1 MRAPSPDDVSPGDI
15 SQGGV
20 SSATVVRL
28 FARLRW
34 KVLRGALRG
43 DGAQKWAVVIGLIGS
58 VLVGAIAAAAVFS
71 AGRTTDDPTT
81 FFVLAAVGITL
92 VVMMVGVIAGLTQPV
107 DPRVLATEP
116 LTERQLGLGVLAASA
131 AGPPGM
137 SAALVGIGT
146 FAGAVRGP
154 TSIVPVAIAVVAF
167 LITLLLVSRTT
178 VNALGLLSV
187 RFPRAGQLV
196 VGVGSL
202 VFYGGFQIVPR
213 IVGGVGSDERADL
226 AATLRLTP
234 MGQLGEALGIAD
246 DQPLAALGHVAL
258 GSLWLAPLALVFAWS
273 TRRLL
278 VSTKRDGTRRAR
290 TERPHPISALG
301 RRLCGPGAV
310 GAVAWRGVL
319 VRLRTPRTALE
330 TFTGAG
336 VGLAIVL
343 VPALTVDD
351 VGAGAVLVGGA
362 VQLAVL
368 FIAGNSFGSDGPAT
382 AGEILTGVDAEVLV
396 RAKARSVLVVAAPI
410 AIVGPLIAAGVSGEW
425 NYLPAGVLVGIGG
438 LFAGAGGAMVQ
449 SILVPIA
456 IPDSDNPL
464 ATGDSNKGWFAAFA
478 LAVVISALAVVTLPV
493 ALALFWALNQQSLA
507 LVTLCAMATLGAGVA
522 VLRSGITIAANRW
535 RRDEPGLFASITP
548 VR

>member
-1 MRAPSPDDVSPGDI
+1 MEATSPRNML
-15 SQGGV
+15 QGGAAQDGV
-20 SSATVVRL
+20 SNATVVRL
-28 FARLRW
+28 FAWLRW
-34 KVLRGALRG
+34 KVLRGALRS
-43 DGAQKWAVVIGLIGS
+43 DGAQKWAVAVGLIGS
-58 VLVGAIAAAAVFS
+58 VLVGAIAAAILFF
-71 AGRTTDDPTT
+71 AGRTTSDPTT
-81 FFVLAAVGITL
+81 LFVLAAVGITL
-92 VVMMVGVIAGLTQPV
+92 VMVMVGVVAGLTQPV

-137 SAALVGIGT
+137 SAALVGVGA

-154 TSIVPVAIAVVAF
+154 TSIVPVALAVVAF

-187 RFPRAGQLV
+187 RFPRAGQLT
-196 VGVGSL
+196 VGVASL
-202 VFYGGFQIVPR
+202 VFYGGSQIVPR
-213 IVGGVGSDERADL
+213 IIGNVGTDERADL
-226 AATLRLTP
+226 AATLRWTP
-234 MGQLGEALGIAD
+234 MGQLGRALGIVED
-246 DQPLAALGHVAL
+246 RPLAALGHVAL
-258 GSLWLAPLALVFAWS
+258 GSLWLVPLALVFAWS

-278 VSTKRDGTRRAR
+278 VSVKRDGARRAR

-301 RRLCGPGAV
+301 RRLCGPGAA

-343 VPALTVDD
+343 VPTLTVND

-382 AGEILTGVDAEVLV
+382 AGEILTGVDAGVLV
-396 RAKARSVLVVAAPI
+396 RAKARSVVVVAAPI
-410 AIVGPLIAAGVSGEW
+410 AIAGPLIAAGVSGEW

-449 SILVPIA
+449 SILVPIS

-464 ATGDSNKGWFAAFA
+464 ATGDSNKGWFAAIA
-478 LAVVISALAVVTLPV
+478 LAIVIAALAAVTLPV
-493 ALALFWALNQQSLA
+493 ALALFWAVSQQSLA
-507 LVTLCAMATLGAGVA
+507 LVTVCAAATLGAGVA
-522 VLRSGITIAANRW
+522 VMRVGIKIAANRW

>member
-1 MRAPSPDDVSPGDI
+1 
-15 SQGGV
+15 
-20 SSATVVRL
+20 
-28 FARLRW
+28 
-34 KVLRGALRG
+34 
-43 DGAQKWAVVIGLIGS
+43 
-58 VLVGAIAAAAVFS
+58 
-71 AGRTTDDPTT
+71 
-81 FFVLAAVGITL
+81 
-92 VVMMVGVIAGLTQPV
+92 
-107 DPRVLATEP
+107 
-116 LTERQLGLGVLAASA
+116 
-131 AGPPGM
+131 M
-137 SAALVGIGT
+137 SAALVGVGA
-146 FAGAVRGP
+146 FAGAAHAP
-154 TSIVPVAIAVVAF
+154 ASIVPVALAVVAL

-178 VNALGLLSV
+178 VNTLGLLAV

-213 IVGGVGSDERADL
+213 MVGDVGSDERADL

-246 DQPLAALGHVAL
+246 DRPLAALGHVAL
-258 GSLWLAPLALVFAWS
+258 GSLWLAPLALLFAWS

-278 VSTKRDGTRRAR
+278 VATKRDASRRER

-301 RRLCGPGAV
+301 RRLCGPGAI

-382 AGEILTGVDAEVLV
+382 AGEILTGVDARVLV
-396 RAKARSVLVVAAPI
+396 RAKARSVVVVAAPI
-410 AIVGPLIAAGVSGEW
+410 AIVGPLIAAGVSAEW
-425 NYLPAGVLVGIGG
+425 NYLPAGILVGIGG
-438 LFAGAGGAMVQ
+438 LFAGTGGAMVQ

-464 ATGDSNKGWFAAFA
+464 ATGDSNKGWFAAIA
-478 LAVVISALAVVTLPV
+478 LAIVIAALAIVTLPV
-493 ALALFWALNQQSLA
+493 ALALFWAVNQQSLA
-507 LVTLCAMATLGAGVA
+507 LVTLCAVATLGAGVA
-522 VLRSGITIAANRW
+522 VLRAGITIAATRW
-535 RRDEPGLFASITP
+535 RRDEAGLFASITP

>member
-1 MRAPSPDDVSPGDI
+1 M
-15 SQGGV
+15 
-20 SSATVVRL
+20 
-28 FARLRW
+28 
-34 KVLRGALRG
+34 RGALNS
-43 DGAQKWAVVIGLIGS
+43 DGAQKWAVAVGLIGS
-58 VLVGAIAAAAVFS
+58 VLVGAIAAGVLFV
-71 AGRTTDDPTT
+71 AGRTTDDPATL
-81 FFVLAAVGITL
+81 FVLAAVSMTL
-92 VVMMVGVIAGLTQPV
+92 VVAMVGIIAGLTQPV
-107 DPRVLATEP
+107 DPRVLAAEP

-137 SAALVGIGT
+137 SAALVGVGA

-154 TSIVPVAIAVVAF
+154 ASIVPVAVAVLSL

-213 IVGGVGSDERADL
+213 VVGDLASDDRADL
-226 AATLRLTP
+226 ADTLLLTP

-246 DQPLAALGHVAL
+246 DRPLAALGHVAL
-258 GSLWLAPLALVFAWS
+258 GSLWLAPLGAVFAWS

-278 VSTKRDGTRRAR
+278 VAKKSDSTRRAR
-290 TERPHPISALG
+290 TGRAHPVSVLG
-301 RRLCGPGAV
+301 RRLCGPGAI

-319 VRLRTPRTALE
+319 VRMRTPRTALE

-343 VPALTVDD
+343 VPALTIDD
-351 VGAGAVLVGGA
+351 VGAGAVLVGGG

-368 FIAGNSFGSDGPAT
+368 FMAGNSFGSDGPAT
-382 AGEILTGVDAEVLV
+382 AGEILTGVDAGVLV

-410 AIVGPLIAAGVSGEW
+410 AIVGPLIAGGVSGEW
-425 NYLPAGVLVGIGG
+425 NYLPAGILVGIGG
-438 LFAGAGGAMVQ
+438 LFAGTGGAMVQ

-464 ATGDSNKGWFAAFA
+464 ATGDSNKGWFAAIA
-478 LAVVISALAVVTLPV
+478 LAIVITALAVVTLPV
-493 ALALFWALNQQSLA
+493 ALALFWAVNRQSLP
-507 LVTLCAMATLGAGVA
+507 LVTACAAATVGAGLG
-522 VLRSGITIAANRW
+522 VLRAGVTIAANRW
-535 RRDEPGLFASITP
+535 RADEPGLFASMTP

>member
-1 MRAPSPDDVSPGDI
+1 MARLMPATSPGDGSEPGI
-15 SQGGV
+15 SN
-20 SSATVVRL
+20 ATVVRL

-34 KVLRGALRG
+34 KVLRGALRS
-43 DGAQKWAVVIGLIGS
+43 DGAQKWAVAIGLVGS
-58 VLVGAIAAAAVFS
+58 VLVGAIAAAILFG

-81 FFVLAAVGITL
+81 LFVLAAVGLTL
-92 VVMMVGVIAGLTQPV
+92 GVMMVGVIAGLTQPV

-137 SAALVGIGT
+137 SAALVGVGA

-154 TSIVPVAIAVVAF
+154 SSIVPVALAVGAF

-178 VNALGLLSV
+178 VNALGLLAV

-196 VGVGSL
+196 VGIGSL

-213 IVGGVGSDERADL
+213 IVGDVGSDERADL
-226 AATLRLTP
+226 AAALRWTP
-234 MGQLGEALGIAD
+234 MGQIGEGLGIAD
-246 DQPLAALGHVAL
+246 DQPFAALGHVAL
-258 GSLWLAPLALVFAWS
+258 GSLWLIPLALVFAWS

-278 VSTKRDGTRRAR
+278 VSTKRESNRRAR

-301 RRLCGPGAV
+301 RRLCGPGPV

-368 FIAGNSFGSDGPAT
+368 FVAGNSFGSDGPAT
-382 AGEILTGVDAEVLV
+382 AGEILTGVDAGLLV
-396 RAKARSVLVVAAPI
+396 RAKARSVLVVACPI
-410 AIVGPLIAAGVSGEW
+410 AVVGPLIAAGVSGEW

-456 IPDSDNPL
+456 IPESDNPL
-464 ATGDSNKGWFAAFA
+464 ATGDSNKGWFAAIA
-478 LAVVISALAVVTLPV
+478 LAIVIAALAAITLPV
-493 ALALFWALNQQSLA
+493 ALAMFWAVNQQSLL
-507 LVTLCAMATLGAGVA
+507 LVTLCAAATLGAGVA
-522 VLRSGITIAANRW
+522 VLRAGITIAANRW
-535 RRDEPGLFASITP
+535 RNDEPGLVASITP
-548 VR
+548 AR

>member
-1 MRAPSPDDVSPGDI
+1 MPAASPGDG
-15 SQGGV
+15 SARGV
-20 SSATVVRL
+20 SNATVVRL

-43 DGAQKWAVVIGLIGS
+43 DGAQKWAIAVGLIGS
-58 VLVGAIAAAAVFS
+58 VLVGAIAAAILFG

-81 FFVLAAVGITL
+81 LFVLAAVGITL
-92 VVMMVGVIAGLTQPV
+92 GVMMVGVIAGLTQPV
-107 DPRVLATEP
+107 DPRVLATDP

-131 AGPPGM
+131 VGPPGL
-137 SAALVGIGT
+137 SAALVGVGT

-154 TSIVPVAIAVVAF
+154 LSIVPVVVAVVA
-167 LITLLLVSRTT
+167 LLTTLLLVSRTT
-178 VNALGLLSV
+178 VSALGLLAV

-213 IVGGVGSDERADL
+213 IVGDVGNDERANL
-226 AATLRLTP
+226 AATLRWTP

-246 DQPLAALGHVAL
+246 HRPLAALGHVAL
-258 GSLWLAPLALVFAWS
+258 GSLWLVPLALVFAWT

-278 VSTKRDGTRRAR
+278 VSTKRESSRRAHS
-290 TERPHPISALG
+290 ERPHPISALG
-301 RRLCGPGAV
+301 RRLCGSGPI

-336 VGLAIVL
+336 VGLAVVL
-343 VPALTVDD
+343 VPALTVND

-362 VQLAVL
+362 VQLAVF

-382 AGEILTGVDAEVLV
+382 AGEILTGVDAGVLV
-396 RAKARSVLVVAAPI
+396 RAKARSVLVVASPI
-410 AIVGPLIAAGVSGEW
+410 AIIGPLIAAGVSGEW
-425 NYLPAGVLVGIGG
+425 SYLPAGVLVGLGG

-464 ATGDSNKGWFAAFA
+464 AAGDSNKGWFAAISVAIVIVA
-478 LAVVISALAVVTLPV
+478 LGAITLPV
-493 ALALFWALNQQSLA
+493 ALALFWAVNQQSLL
-507 LVTLCAMATLGAGVA
+507 LVMVCAIATLGAGVA
-522 VLRSGITIAANRW
+522 VMRAGITIAANRW
-535 RRDEPGLFASITP
+535 RSDEPGLFVSITP
-548 VR
+548 AR

>member
-1 MRAPSPDDVSPGDI
+1 MPATSPGDGSEPGI
-15 SQGGV
+15 SN
-20 SSATVVRL
+20 AAVVRL

-34 KVLRGALRG
+34 KVLRGALRS
-43 DGAQKWAVVIGLIGS
+43 DGAQKWAVAVGLIGS
-58 VLVGAIAAAAVFS
+58 VLVGAIAAAILFG

-81 FFVLAAVGITL
+81 LFVLAAVGITL
-92 VVMMVGVIAGLTQPV
+92 GVMMVGVIAGLTQPV

-116 LTERQLGLGVLAASA
+116 LTQRQLGLGVLAASA
-131 AGPPGM
+131 TGPPGM
-137 SAALVGIGT
+137 SAALVGVGT

-154 TSIVPVAIAVVAF
+154 GSIVPVAIAVVA
-167 LITLLLVSRTT
+167 LLVTLLLVSRTT

-196 VGVGSL
+196 VGIGSL

-213 IVGGVGSDERADL
+213 IVGGVGNDERADL
-226 AATLRLTP
+226 AAALRWTP
-234 MGQLGEALGIAD
+234 MGQLGQALGIAD
-246 DQPLAALGHVAL
+246 DQPFAALGHVAL
-258 GSLWLAPLALVFAWS
+258 GSLWLIPLALVFAWS

-278 VSTKRDGTRRAR
+278 VSTKRESNRRAR

-330 TFTGAG
+330 AFTGAG

-368 FIAGNSFGSDGPAT
+368 FVAGNSFGSDGPAT
-382 AGEILTGVDAEVLV
+382 AGEILTGVDAGLLV
-396 RAKARSVLVVAAPI
+396 RAKARSVLVVASPI

-456 IPDSDNPL
+456 IPESDNPL
-464 ATGDSNKGWFAAFA
+464 ATGDSNKGWFAAIA
-478 LAVVISALAVVTLPV
+478 LAIVIAALATVTLPV
-493 ALALFWALNQQSLA
+493 ALALFWAVNQQSLP
-507 LVTLCAMATLGAGVA
+507 LVTLCAVATLGAGVA
-522 VLRSGITIAANRW
+522 VLRAGITIATNRW
-535 RRDEPGLFASITP
+535 RNDEPGLVASITP
-548 VR
+548 AR

>member
-1 MRAPSPDDVSPGDI
+1 MPATSPGAGSEPGI
-15 SQGGV
+15 SN
-20 SSATVVRL
+20 AAVVRL

-34 KVLRGALRG
+34 KVLRGALRS
-43 DGAQKWAVVIGLIGS
+43 DGAQKWAVVVGLIGS
-58 VLVGAIAAAAVFS
+58 VLVGAIAAAILFG

-81 FFVLAAVGITL
+81 LFVLAAVGITL
-92 VVMMVGVIAGLTQPV
+92 GVMMVGVIAGLTQPV

-116 LTERQLGLGVLAASA
+116 LTQRQLGLGVLTASA
-131 AGPPGM
+131 VGPPGM
-137 SAALVGIGT
+137 SAALVGVGA

-154 TSIVPVAIAVVAF
+154 LSIVPVAVAVGALLV
-167 LITLLLVSRTT
+167 TLLLVSRTT

-196 VGVGSL
+196 VGIGSL

-213 IVGGVGSDERADL
+213 IVGSVGNDERADL
-226 AATLRLTP
+226 AAALRWTP
-234 MGQLGEALGIAD
+234 MGQIGEALGIAD
-246 DQPLAALGHVAL
+246 DRPFAALGHVAL
-258 GSLWLAPLALVFAWS
+258 GSLWLIPLALVFAWS

-278 VSTKRDGTRRAR
+278 VSTKRESNRRAR

-301 RRLCGPGAV
+301 RRLCGSGPI

-368 FIAGNSFGSDGPAT
+368 FVAGNSFGSDGPAT
-382 AGEILTGVDAEVLV
+382 AGEILTGVDAGLLV
-396 RAKARSVLVVAAPI
+396 RAKARSVLVVASPI

-456 IPDSDNPL
+456 IPESDNPL
-464 ATGDSNKGWFAAFA
+464 ATGDSNKGWFAAIA
-478 LAVVISALAVVTLPV
+478 LAIVIAALAAVTLPV
-493 ALALFWALNQQSLA
+493 ALALFWAVNQQSLL
-507 LVTLCAMATLGAGVA
+507 LVTLCAVATLGAGVA
-522 VLRSGITIAANRW
+522 VLRAGTTIAANRW
-535 RRDEPGLFASITP
+535 RSDEPGLFASITP
-548 VR
+548 AR